1 MRRLVQKIVGLA
13 GLMGFDLRRFF
24 QFIRN
29 MPRFVQAMLKFR
41 AMSRNDKPPF
51 RVSELFPILY
61 DFDQPAGTAQGHYF
75 YQDLWAARK
84 IYAARPGVH
93 IDIGS
98 RVDGFVAHLLT
109 FMPVKVID
117 VRPLISTVDGLTFM
131 QGDATCLSDI
141 PDNSVESL
149 SSLHAIEHFGL
160 GRYGDPIDPAAC
172 FKAMRELARVL
183 KVGGHLYFSVPI
195 GVERVQFN
203 AHRVFAASTILRT
216 FKSLELI
223 SFSAVGDQGEFHD
236 NANPDEFAGAR
247 LACGLF
253 EFGKTSPTLPG
264 DRDDRDCPHPSTL
277 YVA

>member
-13 GLMGFDLRRFF
+13 GLIGFDLRRFV

-29 MPRFVQAMLKFR
+29 TPRFVQALLKFR
-41 AMSRNDKPPF
+41 AMSKDDRLPF
-51 RVSELFPILY
+51 RVPELFPILY
-61 DFDQPAGTAQGHYF
+61 DFDQPAGTAQGYYF

-84 IYAARPGVH
+84 IYAAHPSVH

-117 VRPLISTVDGLTFM
+117 VRPLTSTVDGLTFV
-131 QGDATCLSDI
+131 QGDATCLPDI
-141 PDNSVESL
+141 PDDSVESL

-160 GRYGDPIDPAAC
+160 GRYGDPIDPTAC
-172 FKAMRELARVL
+172 FKAMSELARVL
-183 KVGGHLYFSVPI
+183 KVGGRLYFSVPI

-203 AHRVFAASTILRT
+203 AHRIFAPSTILRT
-216 FKSLELI
+216 FRSLKLI
-223 SFSAVGDQGEFHD
+223 SFCAVDDQGEFHD

-247 LACGLF
+247 FACGLF
-253 EFGKTSPTLPG
+253 EFGKTSPRLPDG
-264 DRDDRDCPHPSTL
+264 RDD
-277 YVA
+277 